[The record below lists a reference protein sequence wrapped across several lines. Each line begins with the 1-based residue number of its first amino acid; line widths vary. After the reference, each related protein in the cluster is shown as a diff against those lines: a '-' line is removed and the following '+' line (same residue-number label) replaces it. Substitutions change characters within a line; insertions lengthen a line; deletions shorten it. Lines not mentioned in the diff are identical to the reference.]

1 VANRRN
7 MQIYIF
13 NSVRNS
19 SVRAFTSDCTAGNL
33 PIAYAPWQSSSTDT
47 ALPTWG
53 LADPVVVAIER
64 DGFFLVN
71 TRHPSKPVLTTGQR
85 TASCQQTWIP
95 DWAGW

>member
-13 NSVRNS
+13 SSVRNLR
-19 SVRAFTSDCTAGNL
+19 VRAFTSDCTAANL
-33 PIAYAPWQSSSTDT
+33 PIAYAPWQSSSTNT
-47 ALPTWG
+47 GLPTWG

-71 TRHPSKPVLTTGQR
+71 TRHPARPVLAT
-85 TASCQQTWIP
+85 
-95 DWAGW
+95 